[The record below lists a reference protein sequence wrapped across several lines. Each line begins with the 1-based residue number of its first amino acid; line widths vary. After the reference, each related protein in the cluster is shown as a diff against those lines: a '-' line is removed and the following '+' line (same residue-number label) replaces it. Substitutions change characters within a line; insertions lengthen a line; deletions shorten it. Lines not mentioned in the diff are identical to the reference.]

1 MHNVWN
7 FFFVF
12 KGDSIIHILSLEVC
26 ALSEVTEFLYF
37 PTFVLFHLVFRGMGR
52 SVVGWRFW
60 GGGNICCPFLQ
71 PIALTRQ
78 LGIWIV
84 RYKSGQ
90 KAFFLL
96 SRKTR
101 IEKKTKSFRGF
112 HACPQLFCLRYHSV
126 WLCVLLESFKVVEWY
141 RKWGDGIFRGV
152 SCVPATCQK
161 ALPPLPAHNT
171 TQHNTSYNT
180 HAHNITQHTT

>member
-1 MHNVWN
+1 M
-7 FFFVF
+7 
-12 KGDSIIHILSLEVC
+12 C
-26 ALSEVTEFLYF
+26 
-37 PTFVLFHLVFRGMGR
+37 P
-52 SVVGWRFW
+52 FW
-60 GGGNICCPFLQ
+60 GNRISIFPNFCTFPFGIQGDGVICGWLTVSGVSGNICCPFLQ

-171 TQHNTSYNT
+171 TQHIIQYTHTQYNT
-180 HAHNITQHTT
+180 THNITHTQHNKTRQ